1 MRWHRIAVL
10 GESVDLGDLGTATLY
25 LPVGCA
31 MATARARS
39 NARNGASRLATTVA
53 REIELLAI
61 RRERLRERQQALRA
75 QLDDLADQ
83 LGELDSRRGDLDRLL
98 GEEPASPAVAPPRL
112 IGGGALRRHAVA
124 HLLACGQHDDIHYR
138 AWYEQLAADGLIVR
152 GADPAATFL
161 TNVARS
167 PLIERGERPGTYR
180 LAPLAA
186 QRIETLLERAR
197 NRLRLTTA
205 KTSDGGAERIRRL
218 RALVR
223 RLERVRTEIAEC
235 HRLAAEQTAGDQQ
248 RPYRSS

>member
-1 MRWHRIAVL
+1 
-10 GESVDLGDLGTATLY
+10 
-25 LPVGCA
+25 

-53 REIELLAI
+53 RELDLLAI

-83 LGELDSRRGDLDRLL
+83 LGKLDSRRRDLDRLL
-98 GEEPASPAVAPPRL
+98 GEEPAPPAPAPPPRL

-186 QRIETLLERAR
+186 QRIETLLVNAR

-205 KTSDGGAERIRRL
+205 TTADRGTERTRRL

-223 RLERVRTEIAEC
+223 RLERVQTEIAEC
-235 HRLAAEQTAGDQQ
+235 HRLATEQTAGDQQ
-248 RPYRSS
+248 RPSRSSQSEAPRGP